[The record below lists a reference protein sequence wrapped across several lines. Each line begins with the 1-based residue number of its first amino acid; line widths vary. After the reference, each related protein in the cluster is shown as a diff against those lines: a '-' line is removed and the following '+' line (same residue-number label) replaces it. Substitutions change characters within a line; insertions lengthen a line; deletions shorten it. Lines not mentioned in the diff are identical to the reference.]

1 MNEIPQ
7 LLAHWH
13 RNGPDSVAEA
23 FLQEQRRSQSY
34 PVSSAHQYRSI
45 CYRIPFI
52 QAQATFNI
60 IRYSS
65 SGAAWKSR
73 GSDQLL
79 TTTDADAAVLAT
91 EDQTAVPQVVIRVR
105 KKAAPGGNQTRR
117 GKAESWISKGTKASW
132 VGKGHPRH

>member
-52 QAQATFNI
+52 QAQATLNI
-60 IRYSS
+60 IWHSAS
-65 SGAAWKSR
+65 DAAWKSR

-79 TTTDADAAVLAT
+79 TTTDADVAGLAT
-91 EDQTAVPQVVIRVR
+91 EDQTAVPQVGDASQ
-105 KKAAPGGNQTRR
+105 KKKKHQEKIKHTEKKPIHG
-117 GKAESWISKGTKASW
+117 
-132 VGKGHPRH
+132 